1 MTIIYM
7 DGFDYADATDLAR
20 MGWTRGGGDGIVSG
34 RYGGSA
40 YKTGWGGYFSFSSQ
54 STLAIGFAGYHETG
68 NHMISLRSGTTQHFG
83 IQIYPG
89 AGHLIVN
96 LAGSTHVV
104 NLGFSYYVGLFS
116 HFQIYWVGSTSSTGV
131 FRLWI
136 NSRLAL
142 DLNNVQTAV
151 SVNTADRIYGD
162 VGVYDDLW
170 ITTGELLGD
179 IKVHHLVPNSTVS
192 ASWSRYPSSLTA
204 NHEAVDELNPND
216 DTDYVYTSTAGATDV
231 YEFTD
236 LPATA
241 SAVRAVGIHTMA
253 RKDDAGSRS
262 MRSFLRIGA
271 TNYPGATVNLPDSY
285 AWIKDYWLQ
294 NPATG
299 TDWTVADVNNLRAG
313 VELIS

>member
-1 MTIIYM
+1 MHVQISYSPGQHRATIHLAGQTY
-7 DGFDYADATDLAR
+7 YAD
-20 MGWTRGGGDGIVSG
+20 
-34 RYGGSA
+34 
-40 YKTGWGGYFSFSSQ
+40 F
-54 STLAIGFAGYHETG
+54 GFAYYH
-68 NHMISLRSGTTQHFG
+68 
-83 IQIYPG
+83 
-89 AGHLIVN
+89 
-96 LAGSTHVV
+96 
-104 NLGFSYYVGLFS
+104 GLFM
-116 HFQIYWVGSTSSTGV
+116 HFQIYWVGSTSGMGT

-136 NSRLAL
+136 NSRLVL
-142 DLNNVQTAV
+142 DLNNVTTAV
-151 SVNTADRIYGD
+151 GTNEANGISGHKGI
-162 VGVYDDLW
+162 YDDLW

-179 IKVHHLVPNSTVS
+179 IRVHHLVPNSTVS

-204 NHEAVDELNPND
+204 NHEAVDELNPNN

-231 YEFTD
+231 YEFED

-285 AWIKDYWLQ
+285 AGIKDYWLQ

-299 TDWTVADVNNLRAG
+299 TDWTVADVNNLQAG